1 MSDSKTINAL
11 PPDLAR
17 FVRGDIV
24 RLKGYV
30 PGEQPQ
36 GGTVLKLNTN
46 ENPYGP
52 SPKVL
57 EAIREAANDENL
69 RKYPDPMGNSF
80 REAAAKVYGVKPTN
94 ILCGNGSDDILTIL
108 IRTFVPHGGIVSS
121 PYPSYLLYETLAQL
135 QGAIFHRFSFAG
147 NGWELPERWEGP
159 RPHLICLANPNSPSG
174 TQVGSLAMAD
184 FARLV
189 RVPIVFDEAYADF
202 ALDNAIGLVKEQAT
216 FPAPIIVSRTLSK
229 SYSLAGIRFGFAI
242 ADEALID
249 EMVKVKD
256 SYNCDVVAL
265 AAATAAIGD
274 QAYFESVKAKIIATR
289 QAAVPKLDKLGFSV
303 IPSQAN
309 FLWCDHVTH
318 DPATLYQRLR
328 EANILVR
335 LIHYPAWRSGL
346 RITIG
351 TDAEMDQ
358 LFDTLAKLV

>member
-174 TQVGSLAMAD
+174 TQVGSLAKGTSN
-184 FARLV
+184 L
-189 RVPIVFDEAYADF
+189 
-202 ALDNAIGLVKEQAT
+202 
-216 FPAPIIVSRTLSK
+216 SR
-229 SYSLAGIRFGFAI
+229 
-242 ADEALID
+242 
-249 EMVKVKD
+249 
-256 SYNCDVVAL
+256 
-265 AAATAAIGD
+265 
-274 QAYFESVKAKIIATR
+274 
-289 QAAVPKLDKLGFSV
+289 P
-303 IPSQAN
+303 
-309 FLWCDHVTH
+309 DHCF
-318 DPATLYQRLR
+318 Q
-328 EANILVR
+328 
-335 LIHYPAWRSGL
+335 
-346 RITIG
+346 
-351 TDAEMDQ
+351 DAEQ
-358 LFDTLAKLV
+358 KLFPGRYPLWIRHRR